1 MEEKK
6 EIGKKKK
13 KKTMSYKPRLKPSG
27 VRRYQPSSLTVVEK
41 PSKMRKEVLLRDKD
55 VIDDFGKSSRGE
67 VLETEARLQWEG
79 SE

>member
-1 MEEKK
+1 
-6 EIGKKKK
+6 
-13 KKTMSYKPRLKPSG
+13 
-27 VRRYQPSSLTVVEK
+27 
-41 PSKMRKEVLLRDKD
+41 MRKEVLLRDKD